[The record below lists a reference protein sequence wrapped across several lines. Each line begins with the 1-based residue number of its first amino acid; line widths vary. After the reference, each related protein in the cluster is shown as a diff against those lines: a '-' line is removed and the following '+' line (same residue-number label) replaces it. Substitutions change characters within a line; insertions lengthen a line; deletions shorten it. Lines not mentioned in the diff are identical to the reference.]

1 MENNSTQSKA
11 TNPNKGIPEP
21 SNVSSISIT
30 FNLPAAKPPSLDA
43 VDYCNDPSS
52 CTTNQYRKQEAT
64 DPLSSPI
71 ANRTRKQCAAL
82 KQHRAT
88 CDSEL
93 VPTPLPL
100 SEITLPEAIRN
111 VTKYHADYFRCDD
124 GESANIVS
132 SSMERQWSDVIMI
145 GQKVKVKMK
154 NEFVSAVVEKTIFV
168 SKLASNSAYFYA
180 TAKVIVRL
188 PDGSTPEFQFRELLL

>member
-1 MENNSTQSKA
+1 M
-11 TNPNKGIPEP
+11 
-21 SNVSSISIT
+21 
-30 FNLPAAKPPSLDA
+30 
-43 VDYCNDPSS
+43 DYCIDQSS

-71 ANRTRKQCAAL
+71 ANQTRKQCAAL

-93 VPTPLPL
+93 VPTPLHL
-100 SEITLPEAIRN
+100 SEITLSEAIPN
-111 VTKYHADYFRCDD
+111 VTKYNADYFRCED
-124 GESANIVS
+124 GESANIVR

-188 PDGSTPEFQFRELLL
+188 PDGSTREFQFRELFL

>member
-1 MENNSTQSKA
+1 MF
-11 TNPNKGIPEP
+11 
-21 SNVSSISIT
+21 SISIT
-30 FNLPAAKPPSLDA
+30 SNLPPAKLPSLDA

-52 CTTNQYRKQEAT
+52 CTTNPYRKQEAT
-64 DPLSSPI
+64 DLLSSPI

-100 SEITLPEAIRN
+100 SEITLPEAIPN
-111 VTKYHADYFRCDD
+111 VTKYHADYFRCEDV
-124 GESANIVS
+124 ESANIVR
-132 SSMERQWSDVIMI
+132 SSMERQWSDVIII

-154 NEFVSAVVEKTIFV
+154 NEFVSAVVKKTFFFCV
-168 SKLASNSAYFYA
+168 EAS
-180 TAKVIVRL
+180 I
-188 PDGSTPEFQFRELLL
+188 